1 MIKKI
6 SSTAVFCL
14 LALGLYGCDNS
25 DKSNNIASG
34 TASAA
39 SAPAVASETITPA
52 ATSEAAT
59 KATSVP
65 LTTNATPQTNS
76 SGIEECDKYFAAIDK
91 LVVNLPENQK
101 AIYHANYENF
111 KKMAAEQPEQAKEGC
126 KQAYDAL
133 PPQYR

>member
-1 MIKKI
+1 MIKKF

-14 LALGLYGCDNS
+14 LALGLYGCDSS
-25 DKSNNIASG
+25 DKSNNIASD
-34 TASAA
+34 TATANAA

-52 ATSEAAT
+52 ATNEAA
-59 KATSVP
+59 
-65 LTTNATPQTNS
+65 TNATPQTNS

-91 LVVNLPENQK
+91 LMVNLPENQK
-101 AIYHANYENF
+101 AIYHTNYENF
-111 KKMAAEQPEQAKEGC
+111 KKMAAKQPEQAKEGC